1 VAGQGPAHPIADLP
15 GGADRQQRRLDL
27 AARAA
32 WLYYVGEKTQDEIA
46 AALNLSRQGAQRL
59 LALAR
64 SAGLVRF
71 RLDRRM
77 AECAEAAE
85 RLRAR
90 FGLRF
95 CDVVPS
101 SGVPISDVA
110 VSAAEQIEARLASL
124 EPIILALGSGRTLR
138 AAVQQVSP
146 VHRPQHRIV
155 ALVGNLTHAGR
166 ASPFEVAS
174 RLADLTAAQC
184 HPMPL
189 PVLADTAE
197 EAAQMRAQRVYQLL
211 HELVRKAATHFVGV
225 GNIAHGAPLHN
236 DGFVSGA
243 ELDGLLA
250 LGAVGEICGRTF
262 DRDGR
267 IIAGGHAD
275 RVMAIPFDDPPD
287 PDRIGVSAGPT
298 KVFPITAALRGRWL
312 SGLIT
317 DEVTAAGIL
326 GL

>member
-1 VAGQGPAHPIADLP
+1 
-15 GGADRQQRRLDL
+15 
-27 AARAA
+27 
-32 WLYYVGEKTQDEIA
+32 
-46 AALNLSRQGAQRL
+46 
-59 LALAR
+59 
-64 SAGLVRF
+64 
-71 RLDRRM
+71 
-77 AECAEAAE
+77 
-85 RLRAR
+85 
-90 FGLRF
+90 
-95 CDVVPS
+95 
-101 SGVPISDVA
+101 
-110 VSAAEQIEARLASL
+110 
-124 EPIILALGSGRTLR
+124 
-138 AAVQQVSP
+138 
-146 VHRPQHRIV
+146 
-155 ALVGNLTHAGR
+155 
-166 ASPFEVAS
+166 
-174 RLADLTAAQC
+174 
-184 HPMPL
+184 
-189 PVLADTAE
+189 VLADTAE